1 MIVPAT
7 LTPATYNETNFGLRA
22 FADKHPAYRYTQ
34 ADFYALTLDTVSA
47 HGSDMYS
54 PADENL
60 YPASPARLNEIKS
73 LALDFLLDVR
83 NALNEKKLVSITISL
98 AKLSLPCLVRDAD
111 GPSDADEDIP
121 DGFAAEPG
129 NGNQYFVNFD
139 TFIEAFR
146 QAATK
151 DFVCSPFGYND
162 DVSEVTEALDKFPAL
177 LSEFPAR
184 NIHID
189 AVIQID

>member
-1 MIVPAT
+1 MKEQKNAPV
-7 LTPATYNETNFGLRA
+7 NETNFGLRA
-22 FADKHPAYRYTQ
+22 FATEHPEYRYTQ

-47 HGSDMYS
+47 HGPDMYS

-73 LALDFLLDVR
+73 LALDFLSDVR
-83 NALNEKKLVSITISL
+83 DALNEKKLVSITISL

-121 DGFAAEPG
+121 DGFATEPG
-129 NGNQYFVNFD
+129 DGNLYFVNFD
-139 TFIEAFR
+139 AFIEAF
-146 QAATK
+146 QKAATK
-151 DFVCSPFGYND
+151 DFTCSLFGYND
-162 DVSEVTEALDKFPAL
+162 DVSEVTETLDKFPAL

-189 AVIQID
+189 AVIQLD